1 MFLKGFMP
9 VLVTYILF
17 ITTLLTP
24 IRLGQPCGEVENCQA
39 FLSAFN
45 QVYAGIQSRKVGR
58 ENESMIEFNQCARYD
73 NKSS

>member
-1 MFLKGFMP
+1 MFLKGFIP

-39 FLSAFN
+39 FLSA
-45 QVYAGIQSRKVGR
+45 GIQSRKVGR